1 LLAFTAAS
9 YNLEE
14 TKTMPETTGGQDA
27 GINEAVG
34 TVSVL
39 YGSAKAIA
47 ADGMVRVL
55 SVNSPVFAFDR
66 IVTDDD
72 GSVTI
77 ALAHDPADYVEI
89 DRASDVLIDE
99 DVFGAAAPAD
109 VAAATADFNDV
120 WEIVTGAGDDLTP
133 NDDWPD
139 AAADDGAVLA
149 SAGTIPDLLDD
160 YRLVSDDAGKAKLV
174 FYDGD
179 HNEVG
184 SVTFDAIDY
193 DPGLDVNLL
202 LGQID
207 GDDDAGA

>member
-1 LLAFTAAS
+1 
-9 YNLEE
+9 
-14 TKTMPETTGGQDA
+14 MPETTGGQDA

-109 VAAATADFNDV
+109 PRRGRFPIFSMITAWSATTPARPSWFSTTAITTRSAASPSMPST
-120 WEIVTGAGDDLTP
+120 
-133 NDDWPD
+133 
-139 AAADDGAVLA
+139 
-149 SAGTIPDLLDD
+149 TI
-160 YRLVSDDAGKAKLV
+160 RAW
-174 FYDGD
+174 
-179 HNEVG
+179 
-184 SVTFDAIDY
+184 T
-193 DPGLDVNLL
+193 
-202 LGQID
+202 
-207 GDDDAGA
+207 